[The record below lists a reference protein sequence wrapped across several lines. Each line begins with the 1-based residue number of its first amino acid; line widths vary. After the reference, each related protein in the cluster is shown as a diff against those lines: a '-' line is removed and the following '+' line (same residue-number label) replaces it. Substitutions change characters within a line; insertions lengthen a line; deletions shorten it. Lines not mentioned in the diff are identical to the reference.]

1 MNRKLHTHEIGQLL
15 NHSAAQLDENTL
27 DKLQS
32 ARRTALQHQLTARQ
46 APALAWLHQHGL
58 IHPHPAHHH
67 KALNFGLAVLL
78 AIALLGG
85 ALYWQHSY
93 EHDHSDIDIAILTD
107 DLPVDM
113 YVD

>member
-1 MNRKLHTHEIGQLL
+1 MNRKLNTKEIGQLL
-15 NHSAAQLDENTL
+15 DRSAAQLDKGTL

-32 ARRTALQHQLTARQ
+32 ARRTAMQYQRTEQQ
-46 APALAWLHQHGL
+46 APVLAWLTEHGVT
-58 IHPHPAHHH
+58 HHGSSHSH
-67 KALNFGLAVLL
+67 KAFNWGVAALFA
-78 AIALLGG
+78 AILFGG
-85 ALYWQHSY
+85 ALYLQQSY

>member
-1 MNRKLHTHEIGQLL
+1 LL
-15 NHSAAQLDENTL
+15 NRSAAQLDQGTL

-32 ARRTALQHQLTARQ
+32 ARRFALQYQQKTQR
-46 APALAWLHQHGL
+46 APVLAWLTEHGL
-58 IHPHPAHHH
+58 VGHHSTTGH
-67 KALNFGLAVLL
+67 KTLNWGVATLLVLV
-78 AIALLGG
+78 LLGG
-85 ALYWQHSY
+85 ALYLQQSY

>member
-1 MNRKLHTHEIGQLL
+1 MNRKLNTKEIQQLL
-15 NHSAAQLDENTL
+15 NRSAAQLDKGTL

-32 ARRTALQHQLTARQ
+32 ARRTALQYQQREQQ
-46 APALAWLHQHGL
+46 APVLAWLTEHGV
-58 IHPHPAHHH
+58 IHHH
-67 KALNFGLAVLL
+67 STPFHKAYNLGMVALLIVLL
-78 AIALLGG
+78 VGG
-85 ALYWQHSY
+85 ALYWQQSY